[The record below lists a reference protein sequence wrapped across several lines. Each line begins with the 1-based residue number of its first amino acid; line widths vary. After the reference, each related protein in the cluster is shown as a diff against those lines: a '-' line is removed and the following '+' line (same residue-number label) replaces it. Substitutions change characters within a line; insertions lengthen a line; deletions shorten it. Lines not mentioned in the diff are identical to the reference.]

1 MVLFRIHKNSIY
13 PFHLKNLL
21 YKPKTSRFP
30 RFTII
35 NISLS
40 KGIIY
45 PCAFCYPLILYYA
58 DSTTTAQ
65 EQNSFFK

>member
-1 MVLFRIHKNSIY
+1 MVLFRIHKNLSIY

-30 RFTII
+30 RFTLIS
-35 NISLS
+35 ISLS

-45 PCAFCYPLILYYA
+45 PCAFCYPLIL
-58 DSTTTAQ
+58 
-65 EQNSFFK
+65 